1 MKFFE
6 SYKLFKTLHQFKK
19 NRRIWS
25 FTEAHE
31 KPFKKSY
38 PFQTLSEYYYKR
50 FNIFLVGNA
59 KPSNILSRKT
69 VICGSNFRNL
79 VANILVLKYFSYD
92 TVSDV
97 MQTYV

>member
-6 SYKLFKTLHQFKK
+6 SYKLFKTLHQKK

-38 PFQTLSEYYYKR
+38 PFQTLSE
-50 FNIFLVGNA
+50 
-59 KPSNILSRKT
+59 
-69 VICGSNFRNL
+69 
-79 VANILVLKYFSYD
+79 
-92 TVSDV
+92 
-97 MQTYV
+97 